1 MIGKQVVSKSTTD
14 QVEDSMKLFNVA
26 AGLAFGLTATSATAE
41 TEITWWHAM
50 GGQLGETVNQIA
62 EDFNASQS
70 DYKITP
76 IYKGSYEET
85 LTAGIAAFR
94 AGEHPNVIQVFD
106 AGAAT
111 VIGAKGAT
119 IPVADLMAENGIDF
133 DINDYIAG
141 VRYFYADSD
150 GKMIG
155 MPFNSSTPIL
165 YYNEDALKKAGVTP
179 PKTWEEFAA
188 TTAPALKE
196 AGFIPLSQSHL
207 PWIFTENFFSRHNL
221 QFASNNNGYDGVDT
235 QIMVNHPAIKA
246 HFSAL
251 VDWKKNGFFEWY
263 GTGWG
268 DNAKPFEEGKV
279 AMWLGSSGSFG
290 GLLQKVD
297 FPFSATMLPYWEGVT
312 KEPTQTF
319 IGGAAL
325 FAMAGKSADENKAT
339 AEFFRFLT
347 SADVQFFWHKA
358 TGYVPITTAAY
369 GLADEKGHYKEFP
382 AAEVGI
388 KQLTLPAGDFTRGY
402 RMGFYVQIR
411 DVMNREYGRILTG
424 ETDVENAFETIEVE
438 SNKLLE
444 RFAKTQ
450 G

>member
-1 MIGKQVVSKSTTD
+1 MNLLKIAATT
-14 QVEDSMKLFNVA
+14 
-26 AGLAFGLTATSATAE
+26 AFGLTATASFAE

-50 GGQLGETVNQIA
+50 GGQLGESVNQIA
-62 EDFNASQS
+62 ADFNASQD

-76 IYKGSYEET
+76 VFKGTYEET

-94 AGEHPNVIQVFD
+94 AGEQPNIIQVFD

-111 VIGAKGAT
+111 VIGAAGAV
-119 IPVADLMAENGIDF
+119 IPVEDLLEQNKVDF

-141 VRYFYADSD
+141 VRYFYADAD

-165 YYNEDALKKAGVTP
+165 YYNEEALEKAGVTP
-179 PKTWEEFAA
+179 PATWEEFAE

-196 AGFIPLSQSHL
+196 AGYIPLSQSHL
-207 PWIFTENFFSRHNL
+207 PWIFTENFFSRHDI
-221 QFASNNNGYDGVDT
+221 QFANNGNGYDEPAT
-235 QIMVNHPAIKA
+235 EIKVNHPAIKA
-246 HFSAL
+246 HFTAL
-251 VDWKKNGFFEWY
+251 KEWKDAGLFEWY

-268 DNAKPFEEGKV
+268 DNAKPFEDGEV

-290 GLLQKVD
+290 GLLQKVE

-312 KEPTQTF
+312 AEPKQTF

-325 FAMAGKSADENKAT
+325 FAMSGKSAEENEAT
-339 AEFFRFLT
+339 ARFFEFMA
-347 SADVQFFWHKA
+347 SPEVQVMWHKE
-358 TGYVPITTAAY
+358 TGYVPITEAAY
-369 GLADEKGHYKEFP
+369 DMAKTEGYYAEKP

-388 KQLTLPAGDFTRGY
+388 QQLSLPAGDWTKGY

-424 ETDVENAFETIEVE
+424 ETSVDDAFATIEE
-438 SNKLLE
+438 EANALLA

>member
-1 MIGKQVVSKSTTD
+1 
-14 QVEDSMKLFNVA
+14 MKLLNLSA
-26 AGLAFGLTATSATAE
+26 AAIAASLAAQAAFAE

-50 GGQLGETVNQIA
+50 GGQLGETVNKIA
-62 EDFNASQS
+62 EDFNASQD

-76 IYKGSYEET
+76 VFKGSYEET

-94 AGEHPNVIQVFD
+94 AGEQPNVIQVFD

-119 IPVADLMAENGIDF
+119 IPVQDLLADNGVDF

-155 MPFNSSTPIL
+155 MPFNSSTPIM
-165 YYNEDALKKAGVTP
+165 YYNADALAKAGVEP
-179 PKTWEEFAA
+179 PKTWEEFQSV
-188 TTAPALKE
+188 TAPALKG
-196 AGFIPLSQSHL
+196 AGYIPLSQSHL

-221 QFASNNNGYDGVDT
+221 QFASNNNGYDGADT
-235 QIMVNHPAIKA
+235 QIMVDNPAIKA
-246 HFSAL
+246 HFTAL
-251 VDWKKNGFFEWY
+251 TEWKDDGLFEWY

-268 DNAKPFEEGKV
+268 DNAKPFEDGDV

-290 GLLQKVD
+290 GLLKKD
-297 FPFSATMLPYWEGVT
+297 LGFEFSATMLPYWEAVT
-312 KEPTQTF
+312 TEPTQTF

-325 FAMAGKSADENKAT
+325 FAMSGMSAEENKAT
-339 AEFFRFLT
+339 AEFFKFLT
-347 SADVQFFWHKA
+347 DADTQYFWHQA
-358 TGYVPITTAAY
+358 TGYVPITEAAY
-369 GLADEKGHYKEFP
+369 DVAKADGHYERFP

-388 KQLTLPAGDFTRGY
+388 EQLTLPAGDFTRGY

-424 ETDVENAFETIEVE
+424 ETSVDDAFATIQEE
-438 SNKLLE
+438 ANQLLA

>member
-1 MIGKQVVSKSTTD
+1 MTNF
-14 QVEDSMKLFNVA
+14 KLSVTA
-26 AGLAFGLTATSATAE
+26 AAFALTATAAFAE

-50 GGQLGETVNQIA
+50 GGQLGETVNKIA
-62 EDFNASQS
+62 EDFNASQ
-70 DYKITP
+70 DEYKITP
-76 IYKGSYEET
+76 VYKGSYEET

-94 AGEHPNVIQVFD
+94 AGEQPNVMQVFD

-119 IPVADLMAENGIDF
+119 IPVQDLLADNGVDF

-165 YYNEDALKKAGVTP
+165 YYNVDALEAAGVTP
-179 PKTWEEFAA
+179 PKTWEEFQS
-188 TTAPALKE
+188 TTAPALKD
-196 AGFIPLSQSHL
+196 AGYIALSQSHL
-207 PWIFTENFFSRHNL
+207 PWIFTENFMSRHNL
-221 QFASNNNGYDGVDT
+221 PFATNNNGYDGTDT
-235 QIMVNHPAIKA
+235 KILVNNDAIKA
-246 HFSAL
+246 HFTAVSE
-251 VDWKKNGFFEWY
+251 WKNDGLFEWY

-290 GLLQKVD
+290 GLLQKD
-297 FPFSATMLPYWEGVT
+297 LGFEFSAVELPYWEAVT
-312 KEPTQTF
+312 AEPTQTF

-325 FAMAGKSADENKAT
+325 FAMSGKSAEENKAT

-347 SADVQFFWHKA
+347 APETQYFWHQE
-358 TGYVPITTAAY
+358 TGYVPITEAAY
-369 GLADEKGHYKEFP
+369 EAAKTDGHYDRFP
-382 AAEVGI
+382 AAEVGVN
-388 KQLTLPAGDFTRGY
+388 QLQAKAGDNTKGY

-411 DVMNREYGRILTG
+411 DIMNREYGRILTG
-424 ETDVENAFETIEVE
+424 ETDVETAFETIEAE
-438 SNKLLE
+438 ANDLLA

>member
-1 MIGKQVVSKSTTD
+1 
-14 QVEDSMKLFNVA
+14 MKFMKTA
-26 AGLAFGLTATSATAE
+26 AATAVFALSATFAQAQ

-50 GGQLGETVNQIA
+50 GGQLGETVNKIA
-62 EDFNASQS
+62 EGFNASQS

-76 IYKGSYEET
+76 VFKGTYEET

-94 AGEHPNVIQVFD
+94 AGEQPNVLQVFD

-111 VIGAKGAT
+111 VIGAAGAV
-119 IPVADLMAENGIDF
+119 IPVEDLLGQNNIAF

-141 VRYFYADSD
+141 VRYFYADSA

-179 PKTWEEFAA
+179 PKTWEEFQ
-188 TTAPALKE
+188 TTTGPALKD
-196 AGFIPLSQSHL
+196 AGYIALSQSHL
-207 PWIFTENFFSRHNL
+207 PWIFTENFFSRHDL
-221 QFASNNNGYDGVDT
+221 QFADNNNGYDAPAT
-235 QIMVNHPAIKA
+235 KIMINNDAIKM
-246 HFSAL
+246 HFKA
-251 VDWKKNGFFEWY
+251 VKEWKDNGLFEWY

-268 DNAKPFEEGKV
+268 DNQTPFEDGKV

-290 GLLQKVD
+290 GLQAKVE
-297 FPFSATMLPYWEGVT
+297 FPFSATLLPYWESVNPNP
-312 KEPTQTF
+312 KQTF

-325 FAMAGKSADENKAT
+325 FAMSGKPADQNAAT
-339 AEFFRFLT
+339 AAFYAYLSSPE
-347 SADVQFFWHKA
+347 VQVMWHKS
-358 TGYVPITTAAY
+358 TGYVPITEAAY
-369 GLADEKGHYKEFP
+369 ELAAEQGHYKEFP
-382 AAEVGI
+382 AAEIGI
-388 KQLTLPAGDFTRGY
+388 KQLSLEAGEYTKGY

-424 ETDVENAFETIEVE
+424 ESDVESAFEAIEE
-438 SNKLLE
+438 EANKLLE

-450 G
+450 S

>member
-1 MIGKQVVSKSTTD
+1 MKRIAFTT
-14 QVEDSMKLFNVA
+14 A
-26 AGLAFGLTATSATAE
+26 ATLAFAANAAFAE

-50 GGQLGETVNQIA
+50 GGALGDTVNQIA
-62 EDFNASQS
+62 SDFNASQ
-70 DYKITP
+70 DEYKITP
-76 IYKGSYEET
+76 VFKGTYEET

-94 AGEHPNVIQVFD
+94 AGEQPNVMQVFD

-119 IPVADLMAENGIDF
+119 IPVQDLLADNGVDF

-155 MPFNSSTPIL
+155 MPFNSSTPIM
-165 YYNEDALKKAGVTP
+165 YYNIQALEKAGVTA
-179 PKTWEEFAA
+179 PKTWEEFQ
-188 TTAPALKE
+188 TVTAPALKE
-196 AGFIPLSQSHL
+196 AGYTALSQSHL
-207 PWIFTENFFSRHNL
+207 PWIFTENFHSRHNL
-221 QFASNNNGYDGVDT
+221 PFATNNNGYDGVDT
-235 QIMVNHPAIKA
+235 QILVNNDAIKA
-246 HFSAL
+246 HFTA
-251 VDWKKNGFFEWY
+251 VTDWQEKGHFEWF

-268 DNAKPFEEGKV
+268 DNQTPFEEGKV

-290 GLLQKVD
+290 GLSKKDLPFD
-297 FPFSATMLPYWEGVT
+297 FSATMLPYWEGVT

-319 IGGAAL
+319 IGGASL
-325 FAMAGKSADENKAT
+325 FAMAGHDAEENKAT
-339 AEFFRFLT
+339 AAFFDFLT
-347 SADVQFFWHKA
+347 SSEVQYFWHKE
-358 TGYVPITTAAY
+358 TGYVPITEAAY
-369 GLADEKGHYKEFP
+369 EMAKADGHYDRAP

-388 KQLTLPAGDFTRGY
+388 QQLSLPGGDNTKGY

-424 ETDVENAFETIEVE
+424 ETSVEDAFNAIEAE
-438 SNKLLE
+438 ANNLLA

>member
-1 MIGKQVVSKSTTD
+1 MTNL
-14 QVEDSMKLFNVA
+14 KLCATA
-26 AGLAFGLTATSATAE
+26 AAFAFSATAAFAE

-50 GGQLGETVNQIA
+50 GGQLGETVNKLA
-62 EDFNASQS
+62 EDFNASQ
-70 DYKITP
+70 DEYKITP
-76 IYKGSYEET
+76 VYKGSYEET

-94 AGEHPNVIQVFD
+94 AGEQPNIMQVFD

-119 IPVADLMAENGIDF
+119 IPVQDLLANNGVDF

-165 YYNEDALKKAGVTP
+165 YYNVDALEAAGVTP
-179 PKTWEEFAA
+179 PKTWEEFQS
-188 TTAPALKE
+188 TTAPALKD
-196 AGFIPLSQSHL
+196 AGYIALSQSHL
-207 PWIFTENFFSRHNL
+207 PWIFTENFMSRHDL
-221 QFASNNNGYDGVDT
+221 PFATNNNGYDGMDT
-235 QIMVNHPAIKA
+235 EILVNNDAIKA
-246 HFSAL
+246 HFTAVS
-251 VDWKKNGFFEWY
+251 DWKENGLFEWY

-290 GLLQKVD
+290 GLLQKD
-297 FPFSATMLPYWEGVT
+297 LPFEFSATELPYWEAVVA
-312 KEPTQTF
+312 EPTQTF

-325 FAMAGKSADENKAT
+325 FAMSGKSDEENKAT
-339 AEFFRFLT
+339 AAFFDFLT
-347 SADVQFFWHKA
+347 APETQYFWHQE
-358 TGYVPITTAAY
+358 TGYVPITEAAY
-369 GLADEKGHYKEFP
+369 EVAKKDGHYDRFP
-382 AAEVGI
+382 AAEVGVN
-388 KQLTLPAGDFTRGY
+388 QLQDKAGENTKGY

-411 DVMNREYGRILTG
+411 DIMNREYGRILTG
-424 ETDVENAFETIEVE
+424 ETDVETAFKTIEAE
-438 SNKLLE
+438 ANALLA
-444 RFAKTQ
+444 RFSKTQ

>member
-1 MIGKQVVSKSTTD
+1 MKQMNIFAT
-14 QVEDSMKLFNVA
+14 A
-26 AGLAFGLTATSATAE
+26 AALAFTATAAFAE
-41 TEITWWHAM
+41 TEITWWHAH
-50 GGQLGETVNQIA
+50 GGQLGETVNKVA
-62 EDFNASQS
+62 EKFNASQ
-70 DYKITP
+70 DEYKITP

-94 AGEHPNVIQVFD
+94 AGEQPNIMQVFD

-111 VIGAKGAT
+111 VIAAKGAT
-119 IPVADLMAENGIDF
+119 VPVQDLLADNGVEF

-165 YYNEDALKKAGVTP
+165 YYNVDALEKAGVTP
-179 PKTWEEFAA
+179 PKTWEEFQS

-196 AGFIPLSQSHL
+196 AGYVALSQSHL
-207 PWIFTENFFSRHNL
+207 PWIFTENFMSRHNL
-221 QFASNNNGYDGVDT
+221 PFATNNNGYDGMDT
-235 QIMVNHPAIKA
+235 EILVNNDAIKA
-246 HFSAL
+246 HFTAVS
-251 VDWKKNGFFEWY
+251 DWKENGLFEWY

-290 GLLQKVD
+290 GLLQKD
-297 FPFSATMLPYWEGVT
+297 LGFEFSAVELPYWEAVT
-312 KEPTQTF
+312 AEPTQTF

-325 FAMAGKSADENKAT
+325 FAMSGKSDEENKAT

-347 SADVQFFWHKA
+347 APETQYFWHQE
-358 TGYVPITTAAY
+358 TGYVPITEAAY
-369 GLADEKGHYKEFP
+369 DVAKKDGHYDRFP
-382 AAEVGI
+382 AAEVGVN
-388 KQLTLPAGDFTRGY
+388 QLQAKAGDNTKGY

-411 DVMNREYGRILTG
+411 DIMNREYGRILTG
-424 ETDVENAFETIEVE
+424 ETDVETAFKNIEAE
-438 SNKLLE
+438 ANELLE

>member
-1 MIGKQVVSKSTTD
+1 MTNL
-14 QVEDSMKLFNVA
+14 KLCATA
-26 AGLAFGLTATSATAE
+26 AAIAFSATAAFAE

-50 GGQLGETVNQIA
+50 GGQLGEAVNKIA
-62 EDFNASQS
+62 EDFNASQN

-76 IYKGSYEET
+76 VYKGSYEET

-94 AGEHPNVIQVFD
+94 AGEQPNVMQVFD

-119 IPVADLMAENGIDF
+119 IPVQDLLADNGVDF

-150 GKMIG
+150 DKMIG

-165 YYNEDALKKAGVTP
+165 YYNMDALEAAGVTP
-179 PKTWEEFAA
+179 PKTWEEFQS
-188 TTAPALKE
+188 TTAPALKD
-196 AGFIPLSQSHL
+196 AGYIALSQSHL
-207 PWIFTENFFSRHNL
+207 PWIFTENFMSRHNL
-221 QFASNNNGYDGVDT
+221 PFATNNNGYDSTDT
-235 QIMVNHPAIKA
+235 QILVNNDAIKA
-246 HFSAL
+246 HFTA
-251 VDWKKNGFFEWY
+251 VTEWKDNGLFEWY

-290 GLLQKVD
+290 GLLQKD
-297 FPFSATMLPYWEGVT
+297 LPFEFSATELPYWEAVT
-312 KEPTQTF
+312 TEPTQTF

-325 FAMAGKSADENKAT
+325 FAMSGKSDAENKAT

-347 SADVQFFWHKA
+347 APETQYFWHQE
-358 TGYVPITTAAY
+358 TGYVPITEAAY
-369 GLADEKGHYKEFP
+369 DAAKADGHYDRFP
-382 AAEVGI
+382 AAEVGVN
-388 KQLTLPAGDFTRGY
+388 QLKAKAGDNTKGY

-411 DVMNREYGRILTG
+411 DIMNREYGRILTG
-424 ETDVENAFETIEVE
+424 ETDVETAFKTIEAE
-438 SNKLLE
+438 ANALLA

>member
-1 MIGKQVVSKSTTD
+1 MTNLKFCATAAA
-14 QVEDSMKLFNVA
+14 VA
-26 AGLAFGLTATSATAE
+26 FTATAAFAE

-50 GGQLGETVNQIA
+50 GGQLGETVNKIA
-62 EDFNASQS
+62 EDFNASQ
-70 DYKITP
+70 DEYKITP
-76 IYKGSYEET
+76 VYKGSYEET

-94 AGEHPNVIQVFD
+94 AGEQPNVMQVFD

-119 IPVADLMAENGIDF
+119 IPVQDLLAKNGVDF

-155 MPFNSSTPIL
+155 MPFNSSTPIM
-165 YYNEDALKKAGVTP
+165 YYNVDALEAAGVTP
-179 PKTWEEFAA
+179 PKTWEEFQS

-196 AGFIPLSQSHL
+196 AGYIPLSQSHL
-207 PWIFTENFFSRHNL
+207 PWIFTENFMSRHNL
-221 QFASNNNGYDGVDT
+221 PFATNNNGYDGTDT
-235 QIMVNHPAIKA
+235 EILINNDAIKA
-246 HFSAL
+246 HFQAVS
-251 VDWKKNGFFEWY
+251 DWKENGLFEWY

-290 GLLQKVD
+290 GLLQKD
-297 FPFSATMLPYWEGVT
+297 LPFEFSATELPYWEAVT
-312 KEPTQTF
+312 AEPTQTF

-325 FAMAGKSADENKAT
+325 FAMAGKSDEENKAT
-339 AEFFRFLT
+339 AEFFNFLT
-347 SADVQFFWHKA
+347 APETQYFWHQE
-358 TGYVPITTAAY
+358 TGYVPITEAAY
-369 GLADEKGHYKEFP
+369 EVAKKDGHYDRFP
-382 AAEVGI
+382 AAEVGVN
-388 KQLTLPAGDFTRGY
+388 QLSAKAGDNTKGY

-411 DVMNREYGRILTG
+411 DIMNREYGRILTG
-424 ETDVENAFETIEVE
+424 ETDVETAFQNIEAE
-438 SNKLLE
+438 ANELLA

>member
-1 MIGKQVVSKSTTD
+1 MKNFKLGVS
-14 QVEDSMKLFNVA
+14 VA
-26 AGLAFGLTATSATAE
+26 ALVMAANAAFAE

-50 GGQLGETVNQIA
+50 GGALGETVNEIA
-62 EDFNASQS
+62 EKFNASQD
-70 DYKITP
+70 DYTITP
-76 IYKGSYEET
+76 VFKGTYEET

-94 AGEHPNVIQVFD
+94 AGEQPNVMQVFD

-119 IPVADLMAENGIDF
+119 VPVQDLLSDNGIDF
-133 DINDYIAG
+133 NIEDYIAG

-155 MPFNSSTPIL
+155 MPFNSSTPIM
-165 YYNEDALKKAGVTP
+165 YYNMDALAAAGVEP
-179 PKTWEEFAA
+179 PKTWEEFQS

-196 AGFIPLSQSHL
+196 AGYIPLSQSHL
-207 PWIFTENFFSRHNL
+207 PWIFTENFHSRHNL
-221 QFASNNNGYDGVDT
+221 PFATNNNGYDGTDT
-235 QIMVNHPAIKA
+235 QILVNNDAIKA
-246 HFSAL
+246 HFTAVSE
-251 VDWKKNGFFEWY
+251 WKENGMFEWY

-268 DNAKPFEEGKV
+268 DNQTPFEEGKV
-279 AMWLGSSGSFG
+279 AIWLGSSGSFG
-290 GLLQKVD
+290 GLSKKDLP
-297 FPFSATMLPYWEGVT
+297 FEFSATLLPYWESVT
-312 KEPTQTF
+312 TEPTQTF
-319 IGGAAL
+319 IGGASL
-325 FAMAGKSADENKAT
+325 FAMAGKSAEENKAT

-347 SADVQFFWHKA
+347 SPEIQYFWHA
-358 TGYVPITTAAY
+358 ETGYVPITNAAY
-369 GLADEKGHYKEFP
+369 DLAKSDGHYDRAP

-388 KQLTLPAGDFTRGY
+388 QQLSLPGGENTKGY

-424 ETDVENAFETIEVE
+424 ETSVEDAFATIEKE
-438 SNKLLE
+438 ANELLA